1 MSVSNNPPQGT
12 GRKLKSVSSGLTAS
26 VTQTQGQV
34 PLTSDL
40 NQFSIVANDG
50 DATTLPKAIVGKE
63 ITIINDGL
71 NTLQIFPV
79 LDDDL
84 GNGPNISV
92 ELEINESVEFISF
105 SNTTWK
111 IEASSE
117 IFHAEMHDQDN
128 ATPFVI
134 NAQDEVHGYTIPS
147 MVAGD
152 IAGWTFK
159 AGKVAAIDAIADAT
173 GGDIRIT
180 TDVAHGRIAGDI
192 VTQTNLA
199 DPNYVGVF
207 TITNVTDATHYDV
220 TAVFTATGTGSMN
233 APDALICSAIAAGQY
248 DLDWSLSLTPA
259 TSNSIFEFELCKNDL
274 FIIGTKRNS
283 KFGAGGDF
291 RTPAGGGIIDFAAD
305 DKLSIVLDP
314 KSNSGNCTIKNIG
327 IKAKRL

>member
-1 MSVSNNPPQGT
+1 MSASNNPPQGS
-12 GRKLKSVSSGLTAS
+12 GPKLKSVSAGLTAS
-26 VTQTQGQV
+26 VTQEQGQV
-34 PLTSDL
+34 PLTSEL

-50 DATTLPKAIVGKE
+50 DATTLPTAAAGKE
-63 ITIINDGL
+63 VRIFNDGAE
-71 NTLQIFPV
+71 NLQIFPA

-84 GNGPNISV
+84 GNGVNVSVLLKPNEDFKFSAIDS
-92 ELEINESVEFISF
+92 IN
-105 SNTTWK
+105 WK
-111 IEASSE
+111 LDGSSE

-134 NAQDEVHGYTIPS
+134 NAQDEAHGYTIPS

-152 IAGWTFK
+152 LAGWTFK
-159 AGKVAAIDAIADAT
+159 AGKVATITAIADAT

-180 TDVAHGRIAGDI
+180 TDVAHGRVVGDV
-192 VTQTNLA
+192 VTQTDLS

-207 TITNVTDATHYDV
+207 AITNVTDTTHYDV

-233 APDALICSAIAAGQY
+233 APDALICSAIGAGQY

-259 TSNSIFEFELCKNDL
+259 TSNSIFEFELCHNDV

-291 RTPAGGGIIDFAAD
+291 RTPAGGGIHEFGED
-305 DKLSIVLDP
+305 DRLSIVLDP